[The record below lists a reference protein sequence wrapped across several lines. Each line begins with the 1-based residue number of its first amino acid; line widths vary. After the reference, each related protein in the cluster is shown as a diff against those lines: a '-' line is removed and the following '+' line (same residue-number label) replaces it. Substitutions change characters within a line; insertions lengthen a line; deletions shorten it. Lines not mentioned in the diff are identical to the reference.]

1 MVGRPA
7 DGQAGKRPPKVAVV
21 RGLLGDVDVLPMVV
35 KEGGCGLKVR
45 RQHPGR
51 EG

>member
-1 MVGRPA
+1 MGKPA
-7 DGQAGKRPPKVAVV
+7 SYCQTKVADI

-35 KEGGCGLKVR
+35 KEGGCRLKVR
-45 RQHPGR
+45 RQHPGQ